1 LPTSSES
8 PHDPSPTLTRR
19 ATRSGIPPL
28 RDYFRE
34 AWRFKTFALYWSAAD
49 IKARNFD
56 TWFGRFWHYLNPLL
70 FGLIY
75 FVFVGIVSDG
85 FGDTE
90 RLAFIISNLY
100 VWLFMSTTITS
111 GVSSIQGGAGGIMAQ
126 SAIPRAILPIA
137 STLTSF
143 NLFLRS
149 LVAYIPIHFGAGRTL
164 HIENLW
170 LPVLAVFMA
179 CLALGLAMLTAVLNV
194 YIRDVSRLLPHMLRL
209 WMYLSPV
216 IWEYT
221 RISGDGAESL
231 ARLNPMYPVMASWT
245 IAFGGRIEGSEFSM
259 VMGVLVFGAIAM
271 ATLAIGF
278 LVFVAREDDFAVRN

>member
-1 LPTSSES
+1 
-8 PHDPSPTLTRR
+8 
-19 ATRSGIPPL
+19 L

-34 AWRFKTFALYWSAAD
+34 AWRFRTFALYWSRAD

-56 TWFGRFWHYLNPLL
+56 TQFGRFWHYLNPLL

-75 FVFVGIVSDG
+75 FVFVGIVSGG
-85 FGDTE
+85 FGDTK

-149 LVAYIPIHFGAGRTL
+149 LVAYIPIHFAAGRTL

-170 LPVLAVFMA
+170 LPVLAVLMA
-179 CLALGLAMLTAVLNV
+179 CLALGLAMLMAVLNV

-209 WMYLSPV
+209 GMYLSPV

-231 ARLNPMYPVMASWT
+231 ARFNPMYPVMASWT
-245 IAFGGRIEGSEFSM
+245 IAFGGQIEGSDFSM
-259 VMGVLVFGAIAM
+259 VTGVLVFAAIAV
-271 ATLAIGF
+271 AALAIGL
-278 LVFVAREDDFAVRN
+278 LVFVAREEDFAVRN